1 MARGWADLTGIQTA
15 TAKQKG
21 PAREPLVSETVWKLA
36 VLYSMR
42 LRWELLFLPFRF
54 SATARLAFATQ
65 CYSSVSDAGGENNK
79 AS

>member
-15 TAKQKG
+15 TAKQRG
-21 PAREPLVSETVWKLA
+21 PAREPLVSEIVWKLGSF
-36 VLYSMR
+36 VQ
-42 LRWELLFLPFRF
+42 WELLFLPFRF

-79 AS
+79 ES